1 VSRSGSAISCCR
13 TPACLPPTR
22 RRTWA
27 KPWRSRAGLANAIFE
42 WINAWYKRRPIVGQI
57 VSRMNSVRSTRA
69 VLDEL
74 VEELDTTI
82 GALPEV
88 LET

>member
-1 VSRSGSAISCCR
+1 
-13 TPACLPPTR
+13 
-22 RRTWA
+22 
-27 KPWRSRAGLANAIFE
+27 
-42 WINAWYKRRPIVGQI
+42 
-57 VSRMNSVRSTRA
+57 MNSVRSTRA